1 MSTPK
6 PELSAAEQALRDAAR
21 EYHRAPTR
29 GKISVTPTK
38 PLSNQRDLSL
48 AYSPGVAYPCLDI
61 AADPRLAAEYTSR
74 GNLVGVITNG
84 TAVLGLG
91 DIGPLAAKPVMEG
104 KGCLFKKFAGIDVFD
119 IELAERDPD
128 RLVEII
134 AALEPTLGGINL
146 EDIKAPECFVVE
158 RKLRER
164 LKIPV
169 FHDDQHGTAIISSA
183 ALINALE
190 LVGKPIGGVK
200 VVVSGAGAAAIACLD
215 LMVGLGVD
223 IANVFVCDSKGVIRE
238 GRADVAAG
246 QLDESK
252 QRYCQRTPDLTL
264 GDAIRGAD
272 VFLGCSA
279 AGVLTPEMV
288 KTMGTQPIILALANP
303 EPEIRPELAKAAR
316 PDCIVATGRSD
327 YPNQVNNVLCF
338 PYIFRGALDCGA
350 TTINEAM
357 KLACVDLLVAMGL
370 KAENVTLTD
379 INGVVH
385 ANRDALSDRMRPYA
399 RKTDARTLDQVLDGA
414 DIFMGLSAPRV
425 LKAEWLHKLAP
436 NPLILALA
444 NPEPEILPEA
454 VRHARPDAIVATG
467 RSDYPNQV
475 NNVLCFPFIFRGA
488 LDVGATTIN
497 EAMKLACVR
506 EIAALA
512 KAEPSDEVAAAYAGK
527 ELKFGP
533 DYIIPTPFDV
543 RLILRIAP
551 AVAQAAADSGVA
563 ARPIADLEA
572 YRQQLTRFVY
582 QTGMVMSPVFAAARA
597 ACASGPARVV
607 YAEGEDERVLRAVQ
621 VVLDEALGKP
631 ILIGRPAV
639 IAMRIERAGL
649 RLKAGTD
656 FEVCDPEHDA
666 RFRDYWAM
674 YHQLMGRDGVSPE
687 AAKAAVRRSN
697 TLIASLMLKRG
708 EADAMLC
715 GLVGR
720 FEQHL
725 DHVRSVIGQH
735 AGARTMATMNAVMLP
750 EHTLFIADTFV
761 NEQPS
766 AEELADIALMA
777 AHEVQRFG
785 VPAKVAFLSHSTY
798 GSSQRESAQRMRAAR
813 DLFVARSPEIECD
826 GELQGDAA
834 LSEAIRG
841 SALGDA
847 SLSGAA
853 NLLVCPNLDAANILF
868 NVLKVTA
875 SHGVTIGPILLGAAA
890 PVHILTPSATM
901 RRLVNMTALAVAD
914 ATALTDTAAPAAPV
928 TTR

>member
-1 MSTPK
+1 MTDSK
-6 PELSAAEQALRDAAR
+6 HKLSDAELALREAAR
-21 EYHRAPTR
+21 DYHRSPTR

-61 AADPRLAAEYTSR
+61 QADPSLAAEYTSR

-128 RLVEII
+128 KLVEII

-146 EDIKAPECFVVE
+146 EDIKAPECFLIE

-190 LVGKPIGGVK
+190 LVGKPIGSIK
-200 VVVSGAGAAAIACLD
+200 LVVSGAGAAAIACLD
-215 LMVGLGVD
+215 LMVGLGVQVG
-223 IANVFVCDSKGVIRE
+223 NVFAVDSKGVIRE
-238 GRADVAAG
+238 GRGDK
-246 QLDESK
+246 LDESK
-252 QRYCQRTPDLTL
+252 QRYCQKTDCKTL
-264 GDAIRGAD
+264 AEVVSGAD

-288 KTMGTQPIILALANP
+288 KSMANQPIILALANP

-357 KLACVDLLVAMGL
+357 KLACV
-370 KAENVTLTD
+370 
-379 INGVVH
+379 
-385 ANRDALSDRMRPYA
+385 
-399 RKTDARTLDQVLDGA
+399 
-414 DIFMGLSAPRV
+414 
-425 LKAEWLHKLAP
+425 
-436 NPLILALA
+436 
-444 NPEPEILPEA
+444 
-454 VRHARPDAIVATG
+454 
-467 RSDYPNQV
+467 
-475 NNVLCFPFIFRGA
+475 
-488 LDVGATTIN
+488 
-497 EAMKLACVR
+497 R

-512 KAEPSDEVAAAYAGK
+512 KAEASDEVAAAYVGK

-533 DYIIPTPFDV
+533 EYIIPTPFDV

-563 ARPIADLEA
+563 LRPIEDMDA
-572 YRQQLTRFVY
+572 YRLQLTRFVY
-582 QTGMVMSPVFAAARA
+582 QTGMVMRPVFAAAKA
-597 ACASGPARVV
+597 AHAQQATRVV

-621 VVLDEALGKP
+621 VVLDEGLAKP
-631 ILIGRPAV
+631 ILVGRPAV
-639 IAMRIERAGL
+639 IDMRIERAGL

-656 FEVCDPEHDA
+656 FEVCDPENDP
-666 RFRDYWAM
+666 RFREYWEQ
-674 YHQLMGRDGVSPE
+674 YHQLMRRDGMSPE

-697 TLIASLMLKRG
+697 TLISSLMLKRG

-720 FEQHL
+720 FDGHL
-725 DHVRSVIGQH
+725 EHVRHVIGQR
-735 AGARTMATMNAVMLP
+735 AGARTLATMNALMLP

-761 NEQPS
+761 NEQPD

-777 AHEVQRFG
+777 AKEVQRFG

-798 GSSQRESAQRMRAAR
+798 GSSQRESARRMRAAR
-813 DLFVARSPEIECD
+813 DLFVRRTPDIECD
-826 GELQGDAA
+826 GEMQGDAA
-834 LSEAIRG
+834 LSELIRG
-841 SALGDA
+841 TYQADA
-847 SLSGAA
+847 TLSGAA
-853 NLLVCPNLDAANILF
+853 NLLVLPNLDAANILF

-901 RRLVNMTALAVAD
+901 RRLVNMTALAVTD
-914 ATALTDTAAPAAPV
+914 AAELRHTAG
-928 TTR
+928 